1 MDIKIDSA
9 NEHFKFRVAGIVEHN
24 GKYLAV
30 KMDNNNFYCLPGG
43 HAEIGED
50 TVTATKREMSE
61 ELGYEVKV
69 KRLAGIAQ
77 NFYDR
82 LTKDGATK
90 KFHEF
95 SYYYIVEPANA
106 DQINEN
112 NYTRQENDKGVI
124 KTLQFVWLT
133 KEEFKKVPFRPQ
145 FAANLLSSNRPLHI
159 INRGDD
165 AEIAEM

>member
-1 MDIKIDSA
+1 M
-9 NEHFKFRVAGIVEHN
+9 
-24 GKYLAV
+24 
-30 KMDNNNFYCLPGG
+30 
-43 HAEIGED
+43 
-50 TVTATKREMSE
+50 
-61 ELGYEVKV
+61 
-69 KRLAGIAQ
+69 
-77 NFYDR
+77 
-82 LTKDGATK
+82 
-90 KFHEF
+90 
-95 SYYYIVEPANA
+95 EPANA